1 MVEFPYNHLNFAF
14 WTVKRIHSK
23 SYVHL
28 PLIKW
33 IFWYGNIFPK
43 RLHSLFKFIRNMSW
57 IETIPVYHFKV
68 FRRQMNENLWDKFFS
83 RHSNVSFLF
92 IVSQIIEKE
101 GNFTIINFG
110 NLVFGNRWTCEI
122 SSEISDNTLCAVD
135 VTVTD
140 IKEESFVFFVKFGNS
155 VQGLLLNFTVMIFS
169 ILNNFE
175 DMVLPLTGNSI
186 HIKMS
191 HFLEVKIFSES
202 TQGNN
207 GMDVRIP
214 FKIPSEGMYNR
225 NQPIVYDVGVSE
237 IFFGKFWDFI
247 FSQIFLTDVM
257 EAELKDFVNGL
268 RKLWEEFSV
277 IEEKLSAFFRYSKEY
292 MAMFNVQDVFH
303 SILGPD
309 SGIFET
315 AWRTKFGLT
324 SKRELVDNG
333 TERAFKFNETL
344 RHIPASEELIDRLY
358 NVFKMFFLNII
369 FLAKINRI

>member
-57 IETIPVYHFKV
+57 IETVPVYHFKV

-140 IKEESFVFFVKFGNS
+140 IKEESFVFFV
-155 VQGLLLNFTVMIFS
+155 
-169 ILNNFE
+169 
-175 DMVLPLTGNSI
+175 
-186 HIKMS
+186 
-191 HFLEVKIFSES
+191 
-202 TQGNN
+202 
-207 GMDVRIP
+207 
-214 FKIPSEGMYNR
+214 
-225 NQPIVYDVGVSE
+225 
-237 IFFGKFWDFI
+237 

-333 TERAFKFNETL
+333 TERAFKFNEIL